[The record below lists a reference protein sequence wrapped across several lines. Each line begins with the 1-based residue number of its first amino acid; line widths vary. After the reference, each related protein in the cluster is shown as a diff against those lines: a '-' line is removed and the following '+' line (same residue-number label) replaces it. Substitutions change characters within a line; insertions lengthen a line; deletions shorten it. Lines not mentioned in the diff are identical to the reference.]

1 MPNAAITRL
10 TAKPCW
16 ALATGYMRQLIDVVA
31 DGRDRIRKR
40 LKQLVDA
47 GSPQAASLTQSELVE
62 QENRKSQLQRD
73 LQTAGDNFALAPCDQ
88 IRQMVAQ
95 RIDAMNL
102 QLKEADARIRELSRA
117 AASQRDADGGVE
129 AALYLFDQFKLV
141 LADPNARQQLIDMI
155 KLVDMRAGLRF
166 VEGVKGTKRKIRR
179 LAGGALYFGSTPLP
193 IPLHGKDNCQNDRD
207 PTEVTPAPSPKSTKA
222 VGGEDVTSPPT
233 ASVDVPLCRHEG
245 VSFTKVSRGDRTSIE
260 LFSGSFGDWTKP
272 LIAIAQALAN

>member
-1 MPNAAITRL
+1 
-10 TAKPCW
+10 
-16 ALATGYMRQLIDVVA
+16 MRQLIDVVA

-73 LQTAGDNFALAPCDQ
+73 LQTAEDNFALAPCDQ

-129 AALYLFDQFKLV
+129 AALYLFDQFKLE
-141 LADPNARQQLIDMI
+141 LIDMI

-245 VSFTKVSRGDRTSIE
+245 VSFTKVSRGDRI
-260 LFSGSFGDWTKP
+260 
-272 LIAIAQALAN
+272 